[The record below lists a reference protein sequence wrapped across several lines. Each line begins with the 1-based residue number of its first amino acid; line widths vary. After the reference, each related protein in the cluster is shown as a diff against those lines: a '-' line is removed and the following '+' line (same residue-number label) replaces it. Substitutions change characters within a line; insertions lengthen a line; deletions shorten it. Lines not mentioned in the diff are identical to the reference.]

1 MTWFKPALSPPAA
14 DVIRRLPPD
23 LKRSVKQAIRA
34 LSADPHCGEPLQR
47 ELDGYW
53 KYKVRRYR
61 IVYAIDRGR
70 RILRI
75 VAVGHR
81 RGIHEEAAERVKRR

>member
-1 MTWFKPALSPPAA
+1 MPWFKPAISPPAA
-14 DVIRRLPPD
+14 DVIRHLPPD
-23 LKRSVKQAIRA
+23 LKRSVKQAIRT

-47 ELDGYW
+47 DLDGYW

-75 VAVGHR
+75 VAVCHR
-81 RGIHEEAAERVKRR
+81 LGIYEEAAERVKRR